1 MTNECELCKK
11 IWSSQEEYCKQFA
24 HHHYDETY
32 ALVMEDGKPYL
43 YVPCEDWYYS
53 DVVMQVNY
61 CPKCGRKLI

>member
-1 MTNECELCKK
+1 MNECELCKK

-53 DVVMQVNY
+53 DTVV
-61 CPKCGRKLI
+61 

>member
-11 IWSSQEEYCKQFA
+11 IWSSREEYCKQFA
-24 HHHYDETY
+24 YHCDETC
-32 ALVMEDGKPYL
+32 ALVIEYGYPHL

-53 DVVMQVNY
+53 DIVMQFNY